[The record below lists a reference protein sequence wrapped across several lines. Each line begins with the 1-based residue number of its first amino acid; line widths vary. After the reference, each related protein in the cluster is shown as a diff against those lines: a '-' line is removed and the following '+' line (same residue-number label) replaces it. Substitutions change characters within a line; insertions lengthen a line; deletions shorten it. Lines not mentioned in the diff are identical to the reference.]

1 MSPRLSVVIPVKDC
15 LPYLP
20 KAIDSIRRQG
30 IDDIETVVID
40 DQSTDGLDRW
50 LAEEIKRDPHLK
62 SRPGPGEGV
71 AAARNAGLALCSA
84 PLIAFLDADDSWNEN
99 AIADRLSLMEEN
111 PEVERHRGTLSFETE
126 VGRGTVFHV
135 DLPAADPL
143 VGSPADE
150 TAGEI
155 LVVEDDRDTAELL
168 CAMLVRSGFSVSV
181 AATAGDAEVR
191 AINPATRVVLVD
203 LGLPDRD
210 GIGLIRSLRA
220 DERTRRI
227 PIIVVTARKRDEAG
241 AAEADALEVLDWI
254 EKPVD
259 PVRLREALQMAVGPS
274 GSAQILHVEDD
285 PDVRQLV
292 AHALAHAG
300 AIHPVATLAEAK
312 AAVAARRFDVVI
324 LDMTLPDGAGT
335 ELLPL
340 LKTEVGDLIPVI
352 VFSARTTDPETARQ
366 VQVTLTKSQNS
377 LEHLVRIVSRLC
389 RSARSYQNQPAGSS
403 P

>member
-1 MSPRLSVVIPVKDC
+1 M
-15 LPYLP
+15 
-20 KAIDSIRRQG
+20 
-30 IDDIETVVID
+30 
-40 DQSTDGLDRW
+40 
-50 LAEEIKRDPHLK
+50 
-62 SRPGPGEGV
+62 
-71 AAARNAGLALCSA
+71 
-84 PLIAFLDADDSWNEN
+84 
-99 AIADRLSLMEEN
+99 
-111 PEVERHRGTLSFETE
+111 
-126 VGRGTVFHV
+126 
-135 DLPAADPL
+135 
-143 VGSPADE
+143 GSPADE

-389 RSARSYQNQPAGSS
+389 RSAPSYQNQPAGSS